1 MVPHPGAPL
10 GCANAVCKALQPAIQ
25 TPLWLEDFSMMSPA
39 DVGRTSIACEAR
51 RDLWPS
57 PLPVGALL
65 MTCSM
70 TICGEGVRGGC
81 GGEPGACSCANMGC
95 GCFGFVCHSFLVNWT
110 ENCLLTSCRAQQKK
124 KKVWIWHEIKCNDQ
138 GEYWRAKP
146 FPFKI

>member
-70 TICGEGVRGGC
+70 TIWGGGVEESLVHAAVQIWAVAALVLCVTHFWSIELRT
-81 GGEPGACSCANMGC
+81 
-95 GCFGFVCHSFLVNWT
+95 VCWQVVELK
-110 ENCLLTSCRAQQKK
+110 RKK
-124 KKVWIWHEIKCNDQ
+124 KKLWIWHEIKCNDQ